1 MALSAA
7 GMLRTLLVIMN
18 SVVTTPESLH
28 AAGDSRQFGLAGLR
42 VLVDIPAI
50 GVEFEQSFEVFE
62 GAWDY
67 FRVPG
72 RPESRGRNANMR

>member
-1 MALSAA
+1 MRQAIRDSSGLPDFGSSW
-7 GMLRTLLVIMN
+7 TSQQSVSN
-18 SVVTTPESLH
+18 SSS
-28 AAGDSRQFGLAGLR
+28 D
-42 VLVDIPAI
+42 
-50 GVEFEQSFEVFE
+50 FEVFE

>member
-1 MALSAA
+1 
-7 GMLRTLLVIMN
+7 MN

-50 GVEFEQSFEVFE
+50 GVEFEQFFE